1 MNTVVGA
8 TTVTLFEILPSLRHA
23 ATPRIDR
30 AIWPLTTHVDELGR
44 LCVGEMALTEVADE
58 FGTPTYVIDEADFR
72 HRIRRYRA
80 ALPEA
85 RLVYAG
91 KALLTTAVAR
101 WVAEEGGGLGVCSRG
116 ELATALIAG
125 VDPNQIV
132 VHGMAT
138 TPGELCKAAN
148 AGVGRIVVDSPTEVA
163 FLAAG
168 VRQPQAVQVRV
179 SPDIDFPNKFRDRRS
194 DRPALGF
201 ALTDGHAADAIQ
213 RILDQPLLYLVGL
226 QCHIGS
232 QVTDASL
239 YGEAIRQMVPLM
251 AEIRARHGVILTELN
266 IGGGHGVPYVSGDP
280 ELDLDALRD
289 FIDDALDASCAAER
303 FPRPTI
309 VVEPGRAI
317 SARAGITLYRVLWV
331 QSQPGGRAIV
341 VVDGG
346 LSDNP
351 RVALYDARYT
361 VALANRHSMTATQ
374 PMTVV
379 GRHCE
384 SGDEI
389 ARDVPLP
396 ADLHAGDLLAV
407 ACTGAYHHS
416 MASTYNMVG
425 RPPLVAVKDGRTREL
440 VRRETIA
447 DLLSRDRV
455 YKNRHRCGASA
466 PRAAVKRFSTASD
479 PRWVLVVTLGGVW
492 CCPR

>member
-1 MNTVVGA
+1 M
-8 TTVTLFEILPSLRHA
+8 TLFEILPSLRHA

-44 LCVGEMALTEVADE
+44 LCVGEMALTDVADE

-85 RLVYAG
+85 RLVYSG

-101 WVAEEGGGLGVCSRG
+101 WVAEEGAGLGVCSGG
-116 ELATALIAG
+116 ELTTALVAG
-125 VDPNQIV
+125 ADPNRIML
-132 VHGMAT
+132 HGKAI
-138 TPGELCKAAN
+138 TPSELCKAAN

-168 VRQPQAVQVRV
+168 VRQRQAVHIRV
-179 SPDIDFPNKFRDRRS
+179 SPDIEFHEQSSVTADLTDQT
-194 DRPALGF
+194 LGF
-201 ALTDGHAADAIQ
+201 ALPDGYADDAIQ
-213 RILDQPLLYLVGL
+213 RALDQPLLYLAGL

-251 AEIRARHGVILTELN
+251 AEVRARHGVKLTELN

-317 SARAGITLYRVLWV
+317 SARAGVTLYRVLWV
-331 QSQPGGRAIV
+331 QPQPGGRTTV

-346 LSDNP
+346 LGDNP
-351 RVALYDARYT
+351 RVALYDVRYT
-361 VALANRHSMTATQ
+361 IALANRHPITATQ

-389 ARDVPLP
+389 GRDVALP

-440 VRRETIA
+440 VRRETIV
-447 DLLSRDRV
+447 DLLSRDRACTEPPPM
-455 YKNRHRCGASA
+455 R
-466 PRAAVKRFSTASD
+466 PERAASGCEA
-479 PRWVLVVTLGGVW
+479 LLHGE
-492 CCPR
+492 

>member
-1 MNTVVGA
+1 M
-8 TTVTLFEILPSLRHA
+8 TLFEILPSLRHA

-44 LCVGEMALTEVADE
+44 LCVGGMALTEVADE

-85 RLVYAG
+85 RLAYAG
-91 KALLTTAVAR
+91 KALLTTAVAK
-101 WVAEEGGGLGVCSRG
+101 WVVEEGDGLVVCSPG

-148 AGVGRIVVDSPTEVA
+148 AGVGRIVVDSPTQVA
-163 FLAAG
+163 LLAAG
-168 VRQPQAVQVRV
+168 ARRPQAVQIRV
-179 SPDIDFPNKFRDRRS
+179 S
-194 DRPALGF
+194 
-201 ALTDGHAADAIQ
+201 LTDGYAVDAIQ
-213 RILDQPLLYLVGL
+213 RALDQPMLHLVGL
-226 QCHIGS
+226 QCHVGS
-232 QVTDASL
+232 GVTDASL
-239 YGEAIRQMVPLM
+239 YGEAIRRMVPLM
-251 AEIRARHGVILTELN
+251 ADVRARHGVILTELN
-266 IGGGHGVPYVSGDP
+266 IGGGQGVPHGSGDP

-289 FIDDALDASCAAER
+289 FVDDALDASCAAER
-303 FPRPTI
+303 FPRPTV

-317 SARAGITLYRVLWV
+317 SARAGVTLYRVLWV
-331 QSQPGGRAIV
+331 QSQPGGRTIV

-351 RVALYDARYT
+351 RVALHDASYT
-361 VALANRHSMTATQ
+361 VAVVNRHPITPTQ

-379 GRHCE
+379 GRQCE

-389 ARDVPLP
+389 APAVPLP

-425 RPPLVAVKDGRTREL
+425 RPPLVAVNDGRIREL

-455 YKNRHRCGASA
+455 YKERPPMRRGRIESGCDALLHGE
-466 PRAAVKRFSTASD
+466 
-479 PRWVLVVTLGGVW
+479 
-492 CCPR
+492 